1 MEDIAAAFMLL
12 VILGFVAFMVMHK
25 HQDRLEKRRLQLEV
39 QTRILDRIGTGDALA
54 AFLQTES
61 GKALMRN
68 PEEIEPAFKPG
79 RRDGG
84 IRMSILGLLT
94 AGVICIG
101 VGAGFFYSAR
111 MIEPELYIPAGIV
124 TGVGVACL
132 VAAVIHFVL
141 GMAWGLF
148 RDNGERDRSRSR
160 QP

>member
-1 MEDIAAAFMLL
+1 MEDIAAALMLL
-12 VILGFVAFMVMHK
+12 VIFGFVAFMVMHK
-25 HQDRLEKRRLQLEV
+25 HQDRLEKRRLLLEA
-39 QTRILDRIGTGDALA
+39 QTRILDRIGTGDALV
-54 AFLQTES
+54 AFLQTEE
-61 GKALMRN
+61 GKAILRSQ
-68 PEEIEPAFKPG
+68 EDREPAFKPG

-94 AGVICIG
+94 GGVICIG
-101 VGAGFFYSAR
+101 VGAGFFYAAQ
-111 MIEPELYIPAGIV
+111 MTEPELYIPAGIV

-148 RDNGERDRSRSR
+148 RDNGEHNRSSTR